1 MNKDVTK
8 LGLKRRLALEVTRRY
23 HKNNK
28 ILHPLQQLFWE
39 CTLKCN
45 VRCRHCG
52 SDCKSVSETPDM
64 PLEDF
69 LNVIDKSITPH
80 VDPHHTFIIIS
91 GGEPLMRPDLERC
104 GTELMRRGYPWG
116 MVTNGLALT
125 KEKLAALMRA
135 GLHSVTVSLDGLEE
149 DHNWMRGHQHSFQR
163 ATEAIRNIA
172 ADGRLAWDVVTC
184 VNKRTIKQLDQIKQ
198 LLISLGVKHW
208 RLFSIVPMGRAAN
221 EPELMLS
228 NEEYKQMLDFIVATR
243 EEGII
248 EAAYS
253 CEGFLGNY
261 EGRVRNHLYRCEAG
275 VSIASILIDGNISA
289 CTSVRGKY
297 YQGNIYKDDFWDVWE
312 NRFQP
317 YRDRSWMKTG
327 QCGDCK
333 MWRYCEGNGMHL
345 RREDGSLMFCHLDR
359 LK

>member
-1 MNKDVTK
+1 MKNDVTK
-8 LGLKRRLALEVTRRY
+8 LGLKRRLALEINRRLY
-23 HKNNK
+23 KNER
-28 ILHPLQQLFWE
+28 ILHPLEQLFWE

-45 VRCRHCG
+45 VHCRHCG
-52 SDCKSVSETPDM
+52 SDCKSISQTPDM

-116 MVTNGLALT
+116 MVTNGLFLT

-135 GLHSVTVSLDGLEE
+135 GLHSVTVSLDGFED
-149 DHNWMRGHQHSFQR
+149 DHNWLRGHKQSFQR
-163 ATEAIRNIA
+163 AVDGIKNIIE
-172 ADGRLAWDVVTC
+172 DGRLVWDIVTC
-184 VNKRTIKQLDQIKQ
+184 VNKRTLPYLPEFKKF
-198 LLISLGVKHW
+198 LIDLGVKHW

-221 EPELMLS
+221 EPELLLS
-228 NEEYKQMLDFIVATR
+228 NDEFKQMMDFIVATR
-243 EEGII
+243 EEGLI
-248 EAAYS
+248 EASYS
-253 CEGFLGNY
+253 CEGFLGSY
-261 EGRVRNHLYRCEAG
+261 EGKVRNHLYRCQAG
-275 VSIASILIDGNISA
+275 ISIASILIDGNISA

-312 NRFQP
+312 NRFEP
-317 YRDRSWMKTG
+317 YRDRSWMKKG
-327 QCGDCK
+327 ECADCK

-345 RREDGSLMFCHLDR
+345 RREDGSLMYCHLNR